1 MVKRRNGLLA
11 AGILSMVCGLASACT
26 DTAGN
31 GRLASPSA
39 TATPDKA
46 STPLAETGTSGEP
59 SAPGAATRAA
69 TMTATGSPAC
79 GEARKW
85 GTGLTRSAGQTDA
98 ELYNVRA
105 GRHACY
111 DRVVFDVNGAGAA
124 GYQVQYVKTV
134 LADASGEPVPIAGV
148 AALEVIVRAPDVA
161 SATSGHQP
169 GRKPWTVGQV
179 LLGPHGGNTL
189 TEVKFAGSFE
199 GQTTFA
205 VGVQARVPFR
215 VFTQKDRAVTHV
227 VLDLANR

>member
-1 MVKRRNGLLA
+1 MLKRRNGLLA
-11 AGILSMVCGLASACT
+11 AVILSMACGLASACT

-31 GRLASPSA
+31 DRLASPSA

-46 STPLAETGTSGEP
+46 STTPADTRTSGEP
-59 SAPGAATRAA
+59 SAPRAAATGGAPTR
-69 TMTATGSPAC
+69 SPAC

-85 GTGLTRSAGQTDA
+85 GTGLKRSAGQTDA

-111 DRVVFDVNGAGAA
+111 ERVVFDVNGAGAA

-134 LADASGEPVPIAGV
+134 LADASGEPVPIGGV
-148 AALEVIVRAPDVA
+148 AALEVIVRAPDFA

-179 LLGPHGGNTL
+179 LLRARGGNTL

-205 VGVQARVPFR
+205 VGAQARVPFR

>member
-11 AGILSMVCGLASACT
+11 AVILSMVCGVASACT

-46 STPLAETGTSGEP
+46 SNTPADTSTSGEP
-59 SAPGAATRAA
+59 SAPGAATMA
-69 TMTATGSPAC
+69 ATGSPAC

-85 GTGLTRSAGQTDA
+85 GTGLKRSAGQTDA

-134 LADASGEPVPIAGV
+134 LADASGEPVPIGGV
-148 AALEVIVRAPDVA
+148 AALEVIVRTPDVA
-161 SATSGHQP
+161 SATFGHQP

-179 LLGPHGGNTL
+179 LLGPRGGNTL

-205 VGVQARVPFR
+205 VG
-215 VFTQKDRAVTHV
+215 
-227 VLDLANR
+227 